1 VSPAAQLSCQG
12 ILHVGGGNA
21 HRFFLAG
28 GRQAGSVLELEG
40 QFGERERVLA
50 KIGRLHVAGQVA

>member
-1 VSPAAQLSCQG
+1 MGFGRAVVLPRDP
-12 ILHVGGGNA
+12 HVGGNA

-28 GRQAGSVLELEG
+28 RRQAGSVLQLEG

-50 KIGRLHVAGQVA
+50 KIGQLHAAGQVA